1 MKRFS
6 RRPVKIEQALN
17 TSRRLLNGD
26 TSSGSEFELVLD
38 DFSDFKAS
46 RNSKDQESPLTENV
60 SKPAAKRS
68 RLGNPPRQ
76 TPAKESKKQTPRTS
90 PATTKNNNRPSTSA
104 AAARSAVSP
113 QPSRS
118 GGSRLLPS
126 LAKRKLK
133 ASAPKARKMSTSPK
147 QSREQTPKTLPPPTN
162 TGAAAATT
170 TTTSQQ
176 PKTAL
181 MTVMQAQELGEQTRF
196 HDDIA
201 WALDGIRSSGSG
213 SSTTSKRDSM
223 ASLVEI
229 TFNRRGRLA
238 LKSSGGGLL
247 EEVLDAVSDCAVQQE
262 DDPFTVLG
270 AAAILFSFSLPDT
283 ADPRLLARPA
293 PARLLA
299 NLLSP
304 KGERRAILP
313 PPSTNTAAAAVGGG
327 TIPSTSTL
335 TPVPSPW
342 SSEGKI
348 LRSLQEGFV
357 ARLIPR
363 EESNCPLSIALATA
377 ITILDPNT
385 GAIDVEPL
393 KHALR
398 NAGAIENL
406 AQAARDHGYS
416 VSDPTPT
423 METVRALWKLDKC
436 LKVLEHA
443 CFACPEN
450 EERLVAAMVTSGVA
464 PMMVSMPV
472 PKWLVSLVEALVRQG
487 LTAGMKKDCLRSA
500 LAVLMNASQ
509 NNAEGSKALVAGGVM
524 AVAPQLLARMLLG
537 DGHRNKGCLNNAAE
551 LSAWADELSSC
562 MGLLI
567 NLVEH
572 DDDNES
578 RRRKELRDLAMM
590 MKVSGGTT
598 SSSPLKKKEV
608 KFIPLLSGLIT
619 VVTAQQAA
627 RMAAAG
633 GGGEGE
639 GGSGTA
645 AKRRGAGGGGGSGG
659 GGGGGGG
666 EVTLD
671 TLDIR
676 EDVGTGS
683 IIEVYASILL
693 GFLVEGDEAARKEAC
708 GELPGGSLECVVS
721 AVERA
726 LNFYVSAGAITQG
739 SEQSLRSLVASLK

>member
-17 TSRRLLNGD
+17 TSKRLLNGD

-76 TPAKESKKQTPRTS
+76 TPSKEAKKQTPRTS

-113 QPSRS
+113 RPSRS

-133 ASAPKARKMSTSPK
+133 ASAPKARNTSTSPK

-213 SSTTSKRDSM
+213 SSTTFKRDSM

-247 EEVLDAVSDCAVQQE
+247 EEVLDAVSDCAVRQE

-313 PPSTNTAAAAVGGG
+313 PPSTNTAAGGGG

-335 TPVPSPW
+335 PLPSPW

-385 GAIDVEPL
+385 GAFDVEPL

-406 AQAARDHGYS
+406 AQAARDYGYS

-450 EERLVAAMVTSGVA
+450 EERLVAAIVTSGVA

-590 MKVSGGTT
+590 MKVSGGGGGTT
-598 SSSPLKKKEV
+598 SSSPLKQKEV

-627 RMAAAG
+627 RMAAAA

-645 AKRRGAGGGGGSGG
+645 AKRRGA
-659 GGGGGGG
+659 GGGGGG

-693 GFLVEGDEAARKEAC
+693 GFLVEGDEAARKEAS